1 MFRTATSQA
10 STPRVIAIRIWIC
23 FGKIFAPR
31 KSSWDFTIRGVSNLE
46 KLMLTI
52 SGEGTGSGEL
62 HGAMVFNRKN
72 YGMDKGIPFIKV
84 ADHVDVNFHLKWKHV
99 GGPPLA

>member
-52 SGEGTGSGEL
+52 SGEGTIARLADNGKDVSRFFTNSG
-62 HGAMVFNRKN
+62 HRMGPIQRVNWTNWTTQQKN
-72 YGMDKGIPFIKV
+72 
-84 ADHVDVNFHLKWKHV
+84 
-99 GGPPLA
+99 